1 MNTKMTKLALALG
14 ALVMT
19 GGVWAQTTTSTSTPS
34 TMAVTA
40 TIAAECAVA
49 NGGGLSFGTLTMLD
63 KSNAQ
68 QASADEMNVSSF
80 PAICTTGTTN
90 PTFTYVS
97 LNTSSSGTDF
107 RLKGTN
113 GSDFIAYTL
122 YPSTDLSLAAIVGG
136 TAVAHPAFIADGTT
150 NTLALSA
157 RILAA
162 DKATK
167 SAQAYS
173 DTITITAG
181 WTLPN

>member
-1 MNTKMTKLALALG
+1 MNTKMTQLALALG

-40 TIAAECAVA
+40 TIVAECAVA
-49 NGGGLSFGTLTMLD
+49 NGGGISFGTLTILD
-63 KSNAQ
+63 NSNAK
-68 QASADEMNVSSF
+68 QAIADDMAVSTF
-80 PAICTTGTTN
+80 PAICTNGTAS

-97 LNTSSSGTDF
+97 ANTSGTDF
-107 RLKGTN
+107 RLKGAAIGTE
-113 GSDFIAYTL
+113 FIAYTP
-122 YPSTDLSLAAIVGG
+122 YPSADSTGTAIVGAA
-136 TAVAHPAFIADGTT
+136 AVAHPAFRADGTT

-157 RILAA
+157 RILAV
-162 DKATK
+162 DKKTK

-181 WTLPN
+181 WTP

>member
-19 GGVWAQTTTSTSTPS
+19 GGVWAATTYDTS
-34 TMAVTA
+34 TMAVSA
-40 TIAAECAVA
+40 AIVAECAVA
-49 NGGGLSFGTLTMLD
+49 NGGGISFGNLVML
-63 KSNAQ
+63 NT
-68 QASADEMNVSSF
+68 ASATQTTVDTTAASTF
-80 PAICTTGTTN
+80 PAICTNGAN
-90 PTFTYVS
+90 SPTFTYAS
-97 LNTSSSGTDF
+97 ANTTGTDFLLKGSTTATEFITYTPYQTNSSSGT
-107 RLKGTN
+107 
-113 GSDFIAYTL
+113 
-122 YPSTDLSLAAIVGG
+122 AIVGA
-136 TAVAHPAFIADGTT
+136 TAVAHPDFIANGTT

-181 WTLPN
+181 WTP

>member
-1 MNTKMTKLALALG
+1 
-14 ALVMT
+14 MT

-34 TMAVTA
+34 TMAVEA
-40 TIAAECAVA
+40 TIVAECAVA
-49 NGGGLSFGTLTMLD
+49 NGGVHSFGTLTMLD

-68 QASADEMNVSSF
+68 QASADEMTVSTF
-80 PAICTTGTTN
+80 PAICTNGTAS

-97 LNTSSSGTDF
+97 ANTSGADF
-107 RLKGTN
+107 RLRGATSSAEFITYTPYQNTTANGT
-113 GSDFIAYTL
+113 
-122 YPSTDLSLAAIVGG
+122 AIVGA
-136 TAVAHPAFIADGTT
+136 TAVAHPDFIANGTT

-181 WTLPN
+181 WTP